1 MDNNGANVSKQLLTA
16 DSSYLLNY
24 VICVYTAT
32 KQLHSFPVSFPIT
45 SDKAKYRCLQHI
57 SLGLTLGY
65 SGSSRYS
72 SS

>member
-1 MDNNGANVSKQLLTA
+1 MDNNRVNVSKQLHTA
-16 DSSYLLNY
+16 DTSYLLNY
-24 VICVYTAT
+24 VICVYAAT
-32 KQLHSFPVSFPIT
+32 KQLHNFPVSFPI
-45 SDKAKYRCLQHI
+45 SGDKAKYRCLQHI